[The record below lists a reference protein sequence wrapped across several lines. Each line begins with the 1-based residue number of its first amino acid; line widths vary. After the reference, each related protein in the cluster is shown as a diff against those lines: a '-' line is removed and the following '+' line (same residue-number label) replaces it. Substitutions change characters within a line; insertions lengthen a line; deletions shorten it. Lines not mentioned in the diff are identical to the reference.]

1 MPRLE
6 AYTDV
11 AKEMRA
17 VMLFALRRVS
27 RWAVLVLVTE
37 RFSSKATVLC
47 EKAGGGAQEKRA
59 ARLSLSSKL
68 EVESAPKMQKEPH
81 PGQQKFQSTAGQI
94 PTFSQTG
101 FELDLQPVTVS
112 MTNTYARV

>member
-1 MPRLE
+1 
-6 AYTDV
+6 
-11 AKEMRA
+11 
-17 VMLFALRRVS
+17 
-27 RWAVLVLVTE
+27 
-37 RFSSKATVLC
+37 
-47 EKAGGGAQEKRA
+47 
-59 ARLSLSSKL
+59 
-68 EVESAPKMQKEPH
+68 MQKEPH

>member
-1 MPRLE
+1 
-6 AYTDV
+6 
-11 AKEMRA
+11 MRA
-17 VMLFALRRVS
+17 VMLFAPCRVS

-81 PGQQKFQSTAGQI
+81 PGQQNFSPQPDKFPLFRKQGSSSTC
-94 PTFSQTG
+94 S
-101 FELDLQPVTVS
+101 LSL
-112 MTNTYARV
+112 